1 MFDHY
6 NFLVRNN
13 CYCGIKKYKSYY
25 EKNMAGQ
32 ENVSFGG
39 LIARKRYIYI
49 YTLERK
55 NVDAKLSLEINY
67 TCFININTLY

>member
-1 MFDHY
+1 
-6 NFLVRNN
+6 
-13 CYCGIKKYKSYY
+13 
-25 EKNMAGQ
+25 MAGQ

-39 LIARKRYIYI
+39 FIARKRYIYTH
-49 YTLERK
+49 TLKKK